1 MSPGQ
6 VPVPVG
12 QQVKVIVVERTHD
25 PIGIVHRDT
34 QLLLRQNVTLGP
46 PAGSPPDQ
54 AEVSAGSSCTTCTA
68 RPATGASAIRQASG
82 GRPEARATF
91 APEAK
96 DVYKRIA
103 SVLGVHQVG

>member
-34 QLLLRQNVTLGP
+34 QLLRRTERD
-46 PAGSPPDQ
+46 AW
-54 AEVSAGSSCTTCTA
+54 
-68 RPATGASAIRQASG
+68 ATRGVATRSG
-82 GRPEARATF
+82 GGKRQEQRHDMHSSASNGGKRDSASERRPT
-91 APEAK
+91 
-96 DVYKRIA
+96 
-103 SVLGVHQVG
+103 